1 MLTIRKFLED
11 KTAQLLSN
19 FRCNLAAAGS
29 FEGSAALSVSDACL
43 AARLKKPPAAH
54 PLPAA
59 CCLNHTGSTA
69 RLRRVAP
76 MSAGTIRQ
84 PRAPRGHPTNITGG
98 ALAPNN
104 DRHQDAACV
113 VLNSDHPAFC
123 SRRSVFNL
131 TVSHHATCE
140 HDCVRM
146 CCGQVVQF
154 QSDGIVEVL
163 VIHREVKEKVR
174 HDCLPT
180 LLLTLAVSTR
190 RSTSPQHHLE
200 LTCTRTIVDV
210 HNFGALRFVAMSCM
224 RLPRS
229 SAFKSRRPDN
239 SRRVENITTCRVVK
253 ADKSDNRHPNPPALQ
268 RYGFSPRC
276 PDARRQCACPR
287 FSSARGKPRG
297 GSRLPQPAQSL
308 FRSA

>member
-1 MLTIRKFLED
+1 VAAKITAAQDRIAASPQGRELADDNSCKMSPERAINFRALKRNTRGLEAFMLTIRKFLED

-104 DRHQDAACV
+104 DRHQDPACV

-210 HNFGALRFVAMSCM
+210 QNFDALHFVAMSSM
-224 RLPRS
+224 RVSTSHNL
-229 SAFKSRRPDN
+229 A
-239 SRRVENITTCRVVK
+239 V
-253 ADKSDNRHPNPPALQ
+253 
-268 RYGFSPRC
+268 G
-276 PDARRQCACPR
+276 
-287 FSSARGKPRG
+287 
-297 GSRLPQPAQSL
+297 
-308 FRSA
+308 